1 LDHLA
6 FFPDPNRDDLQIL
19 NARVR
24 ILAEMQAYA
33 PQTDWIFTD
42 NLMMAFRARILVPPE
57 IATFSRKRM
66 EAGYLTEADLIA
78 VLERYRPE
86 QVFLDRFEYALLP
99 EFLQADYEL
108 IGWKEGE
115 YAWYLRSDLE

>member
-1 LDHLA
+1 
-6 FFPDPNRDDLQIL
+6 
-19 NARVR
+19 
-24 ILAEMQAYA
+24 
-33 PQTDWIFTD
+33 
-42 NLMMAFRARILVPPE
+42 
-57 IATFSRKRM
+57 M